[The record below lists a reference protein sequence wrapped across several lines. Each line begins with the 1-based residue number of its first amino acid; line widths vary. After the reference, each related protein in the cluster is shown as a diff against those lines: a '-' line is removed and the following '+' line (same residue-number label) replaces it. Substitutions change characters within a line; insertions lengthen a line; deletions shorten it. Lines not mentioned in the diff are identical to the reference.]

1 MSFRQPDRP
10 GLYPADRSESDRLLD
25 AARAAPD
32 AAAPRPDQAAQRRGD
47 TAARQGQAAQR
58 GDGTAARGDLAGD
71 RGSSGGPGRPVGDPL
86 ARLLAA
92 AAGPTRPGELAGEE
106 AALAAFRAARAAPAA
121 VSARTPRRLTVG
133 AVAWIG
139 ALAVTATAGVAVAA
153 ANLDRA
159 GEPAPPPASSTAPA
173 SPTDPGATTPGL
185 TGSGPGGSPS
195 PIPAPTVTP
204 GGAGPSGPARPG
216 TPGADTRSPG
226 RTTGPGQSGAGARL
240 PGLCRAYLA
249 KSAAQRERALEES
262 GFAPLV
268 VAAGGAAEVESFCRD
283 LLSGADSGRAPTV
296 NPSHPGRPDRGGAE
310 AAGGEL
316 PGAAPAAATPPSR
329 PGRPTTKR
337 LLRQGE
343 RNPSARQRMG
353 ASWTPGPVSVTKRRH
368 RFGRQSTSAGGIVSW

>member
-25 AARAAPD
+25 AARAARD
-32 AAAPRPDQAAQRRGD
+32 AAAPGPDQAAERGGD
-47 TAARQGQAAQR
+47 TAARR
-58 GDGTAARGDLAGD
+58 DLAGD
-71 RGSSGGPGRPVGDPL
+71 RGGSGGPGRPVGDPL

-106 AALAAFRAARAAPAA
+106 AALAAFRAARVAPAA
-121 VSARTPRRLTVG
+121 VPAAVPARTPRRLTVG

-153 ANLDRA
+153 ATLDRA
-159 GEPAPPPASSTAPA
+159 EEPAPPPASSTAPA

-195 PIPAPTVTP
+195 PVPAPTVPP
-204 GGAGPSGPARPG
+204 GGSGPSGPARPG

-226 RTTGPGQSGAGARL
+226 RTTGPGHSGAGAQL

-296 NPSHPGRPDRGGAE
+296 SPSHPGQPDRGGAE
-310 AAGGEL
+310 AAGGEI
-316 PGAAPAAATPPSR
+316 PDAAPAAATPPS
-329 PGRPTTKR
+329 
-337 LLRQGE
+337 
-343 RNPSARQRMG
+343 
-353 ASWTPGPVSVTKRRH
+353 
-368 RFGRQSTSAGGIVSW
+368 